1 MDGEPYDVFIDILD
15 DEEEEEEEG
24 DEYADYHDAR
34 IRWSAWTSAADAH
47 ERGLLLEKEKRNMAR
62 DIENERDYI
71 LRARKAVQGVCQM
84 VPCDLDELY
93 WLRYQYCMLADEV
106 EKYRASS
113 CQWMTRDACGD
124 VVVSVEPDI
133 ESCSWVAVEC
143 AEWVLANE

>member
-1 MDGEPYDVFIDILD
+1 
-15 DEEEEEEEG
+15 
-24 DEYADYHDAR
+24 
-34 IRWSAWTSAADAH
+34 
-47 ERGLLLEKEKRNMAR
+47 MAR
-62 DIENERDYI
+62 DIENERKYI
-71 LRARKAVQGVCQM
+71 LRAREAVQGICQM

-113 CQWMTRDACGD
+113 CQWMTRDAWFQECNLGGG
-124 VVVSVEPDI
+124 VVVSMEPDI